1 MRIFGGKPTVEP
13 TVESTL
19 RHENEQLR
27 ANAEQLRAE
36 AEQLR
41 AEAEQSST
49 LQLRIDEMRRC
60 NLELEE
66 RVAHADALRK
76 QAGSQADNTTE
87 QLATYRARVRQLED
101 EKATIQR
108 KLREKSD
115 EFLQLTSE
123 AETAKKKVEKGNE
136 WAAKASAL
144 RAKNKEASRHL
155 SSRTHDSRFC
165 HGPHV
170 RFLSA
175 QPGAPAPTLQ

>member
-13 TVESTL
+13 THESTL

-144 RAKNKEASRHL
+144 RAKNKEVSPLGEPSFFTHSR
-155 SSRTHDSRFC
+155 
-165 HGPHV
+165 
-170 RFLSA
+170 
-175 QPGAPAPTLQ
+175 